1 MSSNPL
7 VSIIVPVY
15 KVEKYLDR
23 CIQSVIRQ
31 TYKQWELILI
41 DDGSPD
47 KSGEIC
53 DVWAKKDDRIRV
65 YHKENGGV
73 SSARNLG
80 LKQMKGDYL
89 TFLDSDDWLDDTC
102 LQTCLEVSLSNNLD
116 VLQFSWSNVKSDGT
130 SIIHNRKETFVCDA
144 KEFAE
149 FGELSVGMCGGFYN
163 ATIVRDNSICFDESM
178 AYAEDQLFVFK
189 CLNSSKKVKAIESPL
204 YYYYQNSDSAIRN
217 PNTEKLVNSC
227 IAFSRYKK
235 EVGPYASYIDV
246 HNMYKVTELVA
257 NERLPQK
264 EIKSFYESLNIEKDN
279 IKNKNHRL
287 FIILSEISFDL
298 AVFGIKFYRKHI
310 LK

>member
-53 DVWAKKDDRIRV
+53 DAWAKKDYRILV

-130 SIIHNRKETFVCDA
+130 SIIHNRKETSVCDA
-144 KEFAE
+144 KQFAE
-149 FGELSVGMCGGFYN
+149 LGELSVGMCGGFYN
-163 ATIVRDNSICFDESM
+163 AKIIRDNSLRFDESM
-178 AYAEDQLFVFK
+178 AYAEDQLFVFM
-189 CLNSSKKVKAIESPL
+189 CLNSSKRIKAIGAPL
-204 YYYYQNSDSAIRN
+204 YNYYQNTDSAIRN
-217 PNTEKLVNSC
+217 QITVKLVNSC
-227 IAFSRYKK
+227 ISFSRYKK
-235 EVGPYASYIDV
+235 EVGYYATYIDV
-246 HNMYKVTELVA
+246 HNMYKITELVA
-257 NERLPQK
+257 GERLPKK
-264 EIKSFYESLNIEKDN
+264 EIKAFFKSLNIDKNN
-279 IKNKNHRL
+279 IKNRNHKL
-287 FIILSEISFDL
+287 FINLSLINFDL
-298 AVFGIKFYRKHI
+298 ALFSIKFYRKHF